1 MGNASVPLARAWGQC
16 VFFFQGLRTLREW
29 KSWKEL
35 WKQPFFRLK
44 IFEVLYIFPQGM
56 QKRFLLWSAKA
67 NPNII
72 LLRHRLQV
80 KDRNAITTTD
90 AERKCVTPPGL
101 QDAIDQANSKYKD
114 GRSFVR

>member
-1 MGNASVPLARAWGQC
+1 MEELE
-16 VFFFQGLRTLREW
+16 RTLENGLFSGPKFPRSCTFCVRKECRKTFYGRP
-29 KSWKEL
+29 KSI
-35 WKQPFFRLK
+35 QT
-44 IFEVLYIFPQGM
+44 
-56 QKRFLLWSAKA
+56 S
-67 NPNII
+67 